1 MDTDT
6 ITIIFPEVKIK
17 IPIKD
22 LTFDTI
28 ENMLFEISQNITCKV
43 FEKTITDLDK
53 CLRDK
58 RERGKLKN
66 TGKRKKYFLTRF
78 GDILYARTR
87 YKDRQGKT
95 HYLLDE
101 ALSIIKNQRIS
112 LGRAKIECFLST
124 LSSYREVVTQAKLFL
139 GNFRSHESI
148 RRGVIKEAKLIIEN
162 QKKKLQKIRNLEY
175 QEGNPPDTAYV
186 EADATFIT
194 LQKKGQEKG
203 GKLEIKLGVG
213 YSGKEARYSSGKSK
227 RLKEKFALASIGERG
242 QEFMEKLSLLA
253 EERLSLSKVKKVLF
267 GGDGDSW
274 IISGVDDYF
283 PSATYLLCFYHLF
296 KKLREGLGRRKNE
309 QKVIKDLL
317 LSNQIDKG
325 LLKIDQLIRNPY
337 DQKEKN
343 NLVKLYTYISRNRLG
358 ITNQVK
364 LKDKGIERAGA
375 IESSVN
381 QAISSRFKKKGMSWS
396 KNGALSLLKVKE
408 TILNGEW
415 NNWWEG
421 ERERKVKV
429 GKYQP
434 PLPASYFNQETES
447 SPLIEVTIPALS
459 GPDQGKPW
467 VGVLRKLSR
476 VGYFN

>member
-6 ITIIFPEVKIK
+6 ITITFPEVKVK
-17 IPIKD
+17 IPIKG
-22 LTFDTI
+22 LTFDI
-28 ENMLFEISQNITCKV
+28 LEDMIFEILQSIARKV
-43 FEKTITDLDK
+43 FEKAITDVDNYL
-53 CLRDK
+53 CIK

-87 YKDRQGKT
+87 YKDRQGKS

-101 ALSIIKNQRIS
+101 ALNIKKNQRIS
-112 LGRAKIECFLST
+112 LSRAMIECFLST
-124 LSSYREVVTQAKLFL
+124 LSSYREVVTQARLLL

-148 RRGVIKEAKLIIEN
+148 RKGVIKEAKLIIEN

-175 QEGNPPDTAYV
+175 QEGNPLDTAYL

-203 GKLEIKLGVG
+203 GKLEVKLGIG
-213 YSGKEARYSSGKSK
+213 YSGKEARYKTGKSK
-227 RLKEKFALASIGERG
+227 RLKEKFTFVGTG
-242 QEFMEKLSLLA
+242 KDFMEKLSLLA
-253 EERLSLSKVKKVLF
+253 EEKLSLSKAKKILF

-274 IISGVDDYF
+274 IISGVGDYF

-296 KKLREGLGRRKNE
+296 KRLREGLGRRKEE
-309 QKVIKDLL
+309 QKTIKDLL
-317 LSNQIDKG
+317 LSNQTDKA
-325 LLKIDQLIRNPY
+325 LSKIEQMIRAPY
-337 DQKEKN
+337 DLKEKD
-343 NLVKLYTYISRNRLG
+343 NLTKFYTYISRNRQG
-358 ITNQVK
+358 IANQVI
-364 LKDKGIERAGA
+364 LKDQEIQRTGA
-375 IESSVN
+375 IESNINKVI
-381 QAISSRFKKKGMSWS
+381 ASRFKKRGMSWS
-396 KNGALSLLKVKE
+396 EKGALSLLKIKE

-415 NNWWEG
+415 NNWWET
-421 ERERKVKV
+421 ERERNIQV

-434 PLPASYFNQETES
+434 PLPASYFKKETET
-447 SPLIEVTIPALS
+447 SPLIEVTIPALR

-467 VGVLRKLSR
+467 VGVLRELSR